1 MKKIIAPSILS
12 ADFGNL
18 ADDVKRVTDAGA
30 KYVHIDVMDGHFVPN
45 LSMGPCV
52 IKSLRKVS
60 NAFFDVHLMIENP
73 DKYIKSFA
81 DSGADLINFH
91 YEASENPENT
101 IKLIRESGKKVG
113 ITIKPDTPVDKIL
126 PFTEMVDMVLI
137 MTVYPGFGG
146 QSLIYECLDKIK
158 KLREKCPNL
167 DIEIDGGVNL
177 DNIKT
182 VIESGAN
189 IIVAGNAV
197 FGAKDP
203 ETVIKE
209 MLLC

>member
-1 MKKIIAPSILS
+1 MERIISPSILS
-12 ADFGNL
+12 ADFGKL
-18 ADDVKRVTDAGA
+18 AEDVKRVTDAGA

-52 IKSLRKVS
+52 IKSLRKLS
-60 NAFFDVHLMIENP
+60 DAFFDVHLMIENP
-73 DKYIKSFA
+73 DKYIQSFA

-101 IKLIRESGKKVG
+101 IKLIKDLGKKVG
-113 ITIKPDTPVDKIL
+113 ITIKPDTPLDKIL
-126 PFTEMVDMVLI
+126 PFAEMVDMVLI
-137 MTVYPGFGG
+137 MTVHPGFGG
-146 QSLIYECLDKIK
+146 QTLIYECLDKIK
-158 KLREKCPNL
+158 ELRQKYPKL

-177 DNIKT
+177 ENIKT
-182 VIESGAN
+182 VVESGAN

-197 FGAKDP
+197 FRAKAP

>member
-1 MKKIIAPSILS
+1 MERIISPSILS
-12 ADFGNL
+12 ADFAHL

-52 IKSLRKVS
+52 IKSLRKTS
-60 NAFFDVHLMIENP
+60 EAFFDVHLMIENP
-73 DKYIKSFA
+73 EKYIKSFA

-91 YEASENPENT
+91 YEATDNPEHLINL
-101 IKLIRESGKKVG
+101 IKSQGKKVG
-113 ITIKPDTPVDKIL
+113 ITIKPDTPVDVL
-126 PFTEMVDMVLI
+126 FPFINMVDMVLI

-146 QSLIYECLDKIK
+146 QTLIAECLDKIK
-158 KLREKCPNL
+158 VLRLKYPEL

-177 DNIKT
+177 ENIKT
-182 VIESGAN
+182 VIDSGAN

-197 FGAKDP
+197 FGAEYP
-203 ETVIKE
+203 QNVIKE